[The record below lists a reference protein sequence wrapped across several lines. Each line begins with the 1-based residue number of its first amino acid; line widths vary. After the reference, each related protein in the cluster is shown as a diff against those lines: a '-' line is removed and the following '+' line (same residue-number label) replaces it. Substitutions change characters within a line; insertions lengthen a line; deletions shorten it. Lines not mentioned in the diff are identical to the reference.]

1 VLVGIT
7 GGIGSG
13 KSTLARLLAQH
24 GAALVDADR
33 LGHRVLE
40 IPQVIAELVGA
51 FGDQIADASGR
62 IHRRELGRLA
72 FADPAAA
79 ARLNRIVRPHLEA
92 LLWQEVGRAL
102 GAAADALV
110 VVDAALLYEW
120 GVAGR
125 FDLVIAVDAPLPLR
139 RRRAA
144 DRQGLSEEEVELRM
158 ARQMPAREKAARA
171 DLVVQNNGTLAEL
184 AQRAEEVWQHLCGL
198 RMKARTAR
206 EP

>member
-13 KSTLARLLAQH
+13 KSTLARLLARR

-33 LGHRVLE
+33 LGHQVLE
-40 IPQVIAELVGA
+40 NPQVIAELVGA
-51 FGDQIADASGR
+51 FGDRIADSSGR
-62 IHRRELGRLA
+62 IRRRELGRLA
-72 FADPAAA
+72 FADPAES

-92 LLWQEVGRAL
+92 RLWQEIGRAL

-120 GVAGR
+120 GVAEH
-125 FDLVIAVDAPLPLR
+125 FDLVIAVDAPVPLR

-158 ARQMPAREKAARA
+158 ARQMPAQEKVARA
-171 DLVVQNNGTLAEL
+171 DLVVRNGGTLAEL
-184 AQRAEEVWQHLCGL
+184 EQRAEEVWQHLLGL
-198 RMKARTAR
+198 RMKPRTAR